1 MRRPTNWVGGASVR
15 LSKTNLVALVVTV
28 ILVGGVALSA
38 FCVAPPTNAAAGY
51 EAVVH
56 DGDGNEYVL
65 PLDKDT
71 VQTVQSSH
79 GSNTVEVADGRVF
92 VRDADCDTLDCVHQG
107 AIDSPGPQIICLPHR
122 LWIEVVAAGAADQ
135 STSMNVDA
143 AASEER
149 YDTLA
154 R

>member
-1 MRRPTNWVGGASVR
+1 MVKLNKVNVAALIATGAILLGIVAVF
-15 LSKTNLVALVVTV
+15 LFLPGSKAME
-28 ILVGGVALSA
+28 GA
-38 FCVAPPTNAAAGY
+38 Y

-65 PLDKDT
+65 PLSEDA
-71 VQTVQSSH
+71 VLPVESSL
-79 GSNTVEVADGRVF
+79 GSNTIEVADGAVF

-107 AIDSPGPQIICLPHR
+107 AINSPGPQIICLPHK
-122 LWIEVVAAGAADQ
+122 LWIEVVSSGQRDGSATMDVNAVQGEAD
-135 STSMNVDA
+135 
-143 AASEER
+143 